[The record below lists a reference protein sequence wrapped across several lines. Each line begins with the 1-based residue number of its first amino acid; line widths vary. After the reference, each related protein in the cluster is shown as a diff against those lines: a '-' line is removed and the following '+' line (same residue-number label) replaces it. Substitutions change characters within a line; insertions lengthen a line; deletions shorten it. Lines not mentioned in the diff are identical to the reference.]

1 MKRNY
6 YLVGLIVVTFFV
18 ISFLT
23 NIIGALIPEIRSD
36 FTLSLTLAG
45 VLPFAF
51 FIAYAVCSIPAG
63 ALVERYREKSVM
75 MAAFLLAS
83 GGALLL
89 ALVPNFL
96 TAVVSLF
103 LIGAGMAMLQVT
115 INPLLRVAGGEEN
128 FAFNSN
134 LGQFFFGLASFISPL
149 YYSYL
154 VTNLEGATQDLNAF
168 LSLMESLVPE
178 GLAWVSIYWS
188 FAGISLLMIGLIV
201 LFTFPPVERKEDELV
216 GAFSTHVMLLKRP
229 LVLLYFL
236 GIFCYVGSEQGV
248 ANWISEFL
256 STYHGFDPQTTG
268 AQAVSWFWGAM
279 TVGTFLGLGLLR
291 LFKSRHLL
299 VAFSAGAIG
308 CLTTALFSPG
318 YVAQYA
324 FSAIGF
330 FISIMYPVIISLALN
345 SIEEHHGA
353 FTGILMTGIGG
364 GAIVPFIVGSL
375 GDLFG
380 LRQGLF
386 FLFLTFGYILSIGL
400 WADPIVSN
408 KTFDIGGEKADGRGS
423 PTETADT
430 PPQTADR

>member
-45 VLPFAF
+45 LLPFAF

-63 ALVERYREKSVM
+63 ALVERYREKTVM
-75 MAAFLLAS
+75 MSAFLLAA

-89 ALVPNFL
+89 ALTPNFL
-96 TAVVSLF
+96 TAVCSLF

-134 LGQFFFGLASFISPL
+134 LGQLFFGLASFVSPL

-154 VTNLEGATQDLNAF
+154 VTNLEGGADLNAF
-168 LSLMESLVPE
+168 LEVLRGLVPE
-178 GLAWVSIYWS
+178 GLAWISVYWS
-188 FAGISLLMIGLIV
+188 FAVISILMVGLIA

-216 GAFSTHVMLLKRP
+216 GAFSTHVRLLKRP

-256 STYHGFDPQTTG
+256 NVYHGFDPQTTG
-268 AQAVSWFWGAM
+268 AQAVSWFWGMMA
-279 TVGTFLGLGLLR
+279 VGTMLGLGLLR
-291 LFKSRHLL
+291 LFNSRYLL
-299 VAFSAGAIG
+299 IAFSTGAIG

-318 YVAQYA
+318 AVAQYA

-345 SIEEHHGA
+345 SVEEHHGA

-364 GAIVPFIVGSL
+364 GAVVPLIVGSL
-375 GDLFG
+375 GDVVG
-380 LRQGLF
+380 LRGGLF
-386 FLFLTFGYILSIGL
+386 FLYVTFGYILSIGF
-400 WADPIVSN
+400 WADPIVEN
-408 KTFDIGGEKADGRGS
+408 KTVELGGGDEAPS
-423 PTETADT
+423 ETAA
-430 PPQTADR
+430 TADATGRPDGAS